1 MSRKRRRRNKTSC
14 VERKR
19 EGRNSALLFS
29 TRDESIG
36 GKAMDEV
43 QRLKGMMEIYGIRAR
58 RVSLDEEA
66 AIGAS
71 GEETAH
77 GLFDNPDPRGSLN
90 RVKKLFEENVLYV
103 LKERW
108 GLWHYF
114 FLLPVTEGE
123 EPQVMHIGPYLTDS
137 AEQLAEIVSG
147 QMELTES
154 QRRQVA
160 DYFYSLPLISENR
173 FLESLILF
181 QMRYICDAEE
191 IRVNHVVDFYGK
203 PVCHTASVEELE
215 QFAGERL
222 AERYQQKED
231 LLEAIT
237 RGDRVGAYEALT
249 KLCTYQPKQRRG
261 CGNRMRSYKDM
272 LLSENTLYRE
282 AAYRAAVHPMY
293 IEQVFRRFAER
304 IERAVFP
311 EDLKGMAREMIRRYC
326 LLVQH
331 HSLAGYSQVVRDAIN
346 YIDCHF
352 HENILLK
359 DIAEVAGISVSY
371 LAIRF
376 KKETGQSVME
386 YINEKRVIDAR
397 KYLAVTD
404 MPVAVVGEQVGIGNR
419 NYFTKLFKKYE
430 KCTPREYR
438 DMMQAK
444 HG

>member
-1 MSRKRRRRNKTSC
+1 
-14 VERKR
+14 
-19 EGRNSALLFS
+19 
-29 TRDESIG
+29 
-36 GKAMDEV
+36 MDEV
-43 QRLKGMMEIYGIRAR
+43 QRLKEMMEIYGIKVSIFLLDKEKEPDGKADGR
-58 RVSLDEEA
+58 RMEGFDPIPSLRR
-66 AIGAS
+66 IK
-71 GEETAH
+71 T
-77 GLFDNPDPRGSLN
+77 F
-90 RVKKLFEENVLYV
+90 FEERVLYV
-103 LKERW
+103 VKDQW
-108 GLWHYF
+108 GLWYYL
-114 FLLPVTEGE
+114 FLLPEKEEGTDRAIS
-123 EPQVMHIGPYLTDS
+123 VGPYLS
-137 AEQLAEIVSG
+137 EPAEQLANRVCG
-147 QMELTES
+147 QTEWTES
-154 QRRQVA
+154 QRCRLSE
-160 DYFYSLPLISENR
+160 YFYSLPLVSENA
-173 FLESLILF
+173 FLESLILL
-181 QMRYICDAEE
+181 QMRHIYDTED
-191 IRVNHVVDFYGK
+191 IRVDHVVDFYRK
-203 PVCHTASVEELE
+203 PVCHTSSVEEVE

-222 AERYQQKED
+222 AERYRQKED

-249 KLCTYQPKQRRG
+249 KLYTYQPKQRPG

-293 IEQVFRRFAER
+293 IEQVFRSFAER

-331 HSLAGYSQVVRDAIN
+331 HSLVGYSQVVRDAIN

-386 YINEKRVIDAR
+386 YINEKRVMDAR

-404 MPVAVVGEQVGIGNR
+404 MPVAVVGEQVGIGNG

-444 HG
+444 H

>member
-114 FLLPVTEGE
+114 FLLPVTGGRSRRSCTSA
-123 EPQVMHIGPYLTDS
+123 PISTDS

-203 PVCHTASVEELE
+203 PCLPHSIGGGAGTVCR
-215 QFAGERL
+215 ERL

-386 YINEKRVIDAR
+386 YINEKRVMDAR

-419 NYFTKLFKKYE
+419 NYFTQTF
-430 KCTPREYR
+430 
-438 DMMQAK
+438 
-444 HG
+444 

>member
-1 MSRKRRRRNKTSC
+1 M
-14 VERKR
+14 
-19 EGRNSALLFS
+19 
-29 TRDESIG
+29 
-36 GKAMDEV
+36 
-43 QRLKGMMEIYGIRAR
+43 
-58 RVSLDEEA
+58 
-66 AIGAS
+66 
-71 GEETAH
+71 
-77 GLFDNPDPRGSLN
+77 
-90 RVKKLFEENVLYV
+90 
-103 LKERW
+103 
-108 GLWHYF
+108 
-114 FLLPVTEGE
+114 
-123 EPQVMHIGPYLTDS
+123 
-137 AEQLAEIVSG
+137 
-147 QMELTES
+147 
-154 QRRQVA
+154 
-160 DYFYSLPLISENR
+160 IS
-173 FLESLILF
+173 FWI
-181 QMRYICDAEE
+181 
-191 IRVNHVVDFYGK
+191 FYGK

-386 YINEKRVIDAR
+386 YINEKRVMDAR